1 MQFIELL
8 ADAVSCLGATV
19 TQCKLIFPL
28 FFDGGFKVR
37 LVLVRLPE
45 PVLSGEANGTSVVYG
60 DGPVPG
66 WVILLLL
73 FGVSG
78 GFFLYQVV
86 KASRLV
92 LKGKPENRFDNWGAR
107 ISEVLTGWLGQK
119 KVLKDRIA
127 GGIHVLMF
135 WGFLMLSTDMFDLA
149 SGNQFSQKVLPEL
162 VRGPWNLM
170 VEVGYII
177 AFVGCV
183 LALVRRVVFTPEKL
197 KGKSQLEGNVI
208 LLLIMTI
215 TTTSFVVE
223 AGESTVSSTWE
234 PVGAWVASTLVPSTS
249 TVVAAYW
256 AHMLAICVFLFLIPL
271 SKHMHLVM
279 AFPNVFFHDLRP
291 MATMEPLARG
301 ADGKA
306 VLLDELDI
314 ESFGAV
320 NYTDFTWRDLI
331 DGWACTSCARCQDVC
346 PAYASGKALNPMQ
359 IIHDVRHYANDNAST
374 LLAGET
380 PEEDIIA
387 RFGEDAIWA
396 CTTCHACVEACPIY
410 IDHVPKLTDAR
421 RHLMMERME
430 FDESVEETVMPLMAT
445 IENLESDSNP
455 YGLPSHERGD
465 WAEGLDVKVA
475 EPAEY
480 IYFAGC
486 AASFDER
493 NKKVARDTISIMK
506 EAGLDVGILGMQ
518 EGCSGDAAR
527 RAGNEYLFQMLAETN
542 LSTFEEIGVKKV
554 VASCPHCFH
563 TLGKEYKDYGGED
576 IEVMHHS
583 QLINHLQKE
592 GKLPEPKHDG
602 TVTYHDPCYL
612 GRIGG
617 ELDAPRDAIGGVDVE
632 AERHGR
638 DSFCCGAGGAQMW
651 MEEHVDEGHDRVN
664 IIRSKEL
671 AATGA
676 QTVAVG
682 CPFCSTMVTDG
693 LSAIGSEM
701 EVKDVAELV
710 WEQIKANDAKIEAAK
725 ASAEPAPEP
734 AEA

>member
-1 MQFIELL
+1 MHLGWNMMVHPLDVDYVGIKGYYLL
-8 ADAVSCLGATV
+8 LVLGGVSIAFFTYQVQKAT
-19 TQCKLIFPL
+19 
-28 FFDGGFKVR
+28 R
-37 LVLVRLPE
+37 LVLLGAP
-45 PVLSGEANGTSVVYG
+45 
-60 DGPVPG
+60 D
-66 WVILLLL
+66 
-73 FGVSG
+73 
-78 GFFLYQVV
+78 
-86 KASRLV
+86 K
-92 LKGKPENRFDNWGAR
+92 RFDSWVKR
-107 ISEVLTGWLGQK
+107 LKETLTVWLGQK
-119 KVLKDRIA
+119 KVLEDKVA
-127 GGIHVLMF
+127 GTMHVLMF
-135 WGFLMLSTDMFDLA
+135 WGFLMLSSDMLDLA
-149 SGNQFSQKVLPEL
+149 TANRFSEHILPDFL
-162 VRGPWNLM
+162 NGIWNGM
-170 VEVGYII
+170 VELGYTS
-177 AFVGCV
+177 ALLGCF
-183 LALVRRVVFTPEKL
+183 LALNRRILFTPEKL

-215 TTTSFVVE
+215 CTTSYIVE
-223 AGESTVSSTWE
+223 AGENPDPTWE
-234 PVGAWVASTLVPSTS
+234 MIGAWVADTFSPGQSAIN
-249 TVVAAYW
+249 AAYW
-256 AHMLAICVFLFLIPL
+256 AHMVAICTFLFLIPL

-279 AFPNVFFHDLRP
+279 ALPNVAFFDTEP
-291 MATMEPLARG
+291 MAKMRPLATDESG
-301 ADGKA
+301 SA
-306 VLLDELDI
+306 VALDDLEL
-314 ESFGAV
+314 ETFGASSF
-320 NYTDFTWRDLI
+320 TQLTWRSLI

-346 PAYASGKALNPMQ
+346 PAYASGKSLNPMQ
-359 IIHDVRHYANDNAST
+359 IIHDVRNYANEHSSQ
-374 LLAGET
+374 LFAGET
-380 PEEDIIA
+380 PDEDIIA
-387 RFGEDAIWA
+387 RFGEEAVWA
-396 CTTCHACVEACPIY
+396 CTTCHACVDVCPVNIE
-410 IDHVPKLTDAR
+410 HVPKLTDAR

-430 FDESVEETVMPLMAT
+430 FDESVEDTIMPLMAT

-465 WAEGLDVKVA
+465 WAADLDVKVA

-542 LSTFEEIGVKKV
+542 LETFDELGVKKV

-583 QLINHLQKE
+583 QLIAHLQGE

-602 TVTYHDPCYL
+602 SVTYHDPCYL

-617 ELDAPRDAIGGVDVE
+617 EFDAPRDIIGGVDVE

-638 DSFCCGAGGAQMW
+638 GSFCCGAGGAQMW
-651 MEEHVDEGHDRVN
+651 MEESVPEGNDRVN
-664 IIRSKEL
+664 IIRAKEL

-676 QTVAVG
+676 DTVAVG

-693 LSAIGSEM
+693 LSAIDSNI
-701 EVKDVAELV
+701 EVKDIAELV

-725 ASAEPAPEP
+725 SS
-734 AEA
+734 

>member
-1 MQFIELL
+1 MEH
-8 ADAVSCLGATV
+8 
-19 TQCKLIFPL
+19 PL
-28 FFDGGFKVR
+28 FM
-37 LVLVRLPE
+37 E
-45 PVLSGEANGTSVVYG
+45 Y
-60 DGPVPG
+60 GPVPG
-66 WVILLLL
+66 WAILLVL

-78 GFFLYQVV
+78 GFFGYQVW
-86 KASRLV
+86 KATKLV
-92 LKGKPENRFDNWGAR
+92 LVGKSENRFDNWGNR
-107 ISEVLTGWLGQK
+107 VSEVLTGWLGQK
-119 KVLKDRIA
+119 KVLKDRVA

-135 WGFLMLSTDMFDLA
+135 WGFLMLSSDMFDLA
-149 SGNQFSQKVLPEL
+149 SGNQFSQKILPEL

-170 VEVGYII
+170 VETGYTI

-183 LALVRRVVFTPEKL
+183 LALIRRVVFTPEKL

-234 PVGAWVASTLVPSTS
+234 PIGAWVASSLVPSTS
-249 TVVAAYW
+249 VVVAAYW

-301 ADGKA
+301 ENGKA
-306 VLLDELDI
+306 VLLDDLDV

-320 NYTDFTWRDLI
+320 QYTDFTWRDLI

-346 PAYASGKALNPMQ
+346 PAYASGKDLNPMQ
-359 IIHDVRHYANDNAST
+359 IIHDVRQYANDHAT
-374 LLAGET
+374 TMFAGET

-387 RFGEDAIWA
+387 RFGEGSIWA

-430 FDESVEETVMPLMAT
+430 FDESVEATVLPLMAT

-455 YGLPSHERGD
+455 YGLPAHERGE

-518 EGCSGDAAR
+518 EGCTGDAAR

-542 LSTFEEIGVKKV
+542 LSTFEEIGVKKI

-583 QLINHLQKE
+583 QLISHLQSE

-602 TVTYHDPCYL
+602 SITFHDPCYL

-651 MEEHVDEGHDRVN
+651 MEEHVDEGYDRVN
-664 IIRSKEL
+664 VIRSKEL

-676 QTVAVG
+676 DTVAVG

-710 WEQIKANDAKIEAAK
+710 WEQIKANDAKIEAKK
-725 ASAEPAPEP
+725 AAAEPLSET

>member
-1 MQFIELL
+1 MVVHPLKVEYFGAVEGWWFLFI
-8 ADAVSCLGATV
+8 
-19 TQCKLIFPL
+19 
-28 FFDGGFKVR
+28 
-37 LVLVRLPE
+37 
-45 PVLSGEANGTSVVYG
+45 
-60 DGPVPG
+60 
-66 WVILLLL
+66 L
-73 FGVSG
+73 FGISG
-78 GFFLYQVV
+78 GFFLFQVV
-86 KASRLV
+86 KATRLV
-92 LKGKPENRFDNWGAR
+92 LVGRPEDRFDNWGLR
-107 ISEVLTGWLGQK
+107 IKEVFTGWLGQK
-119 KVLKDRIA
+119 KVLKDRVA
-127 GGIHVLMF
+127 GVIHVLMF
-135 WGFLMLSTDMFDLA
+135 WGFLMLSTDMLDLA
-149 SGNQFSQKVLPEL
+149 TANYFSHHILPETL
-162 VRGPWNLM
+162 RNPWNLM
-170 VEVGYII
+170 VEIGYLS
-177 AFVGCV
+177 ALVGC
-183 LALVRRVVFTPEKL
+183 LFALIRRVVFTPEKL
-197 KGKSQLEGNVI
+197 KGKPQLEGNVI
-208 LLLIMTI
+208 LLLILTI
-215 TTTSFVVE
+215 TSTSFLIE
-223 AGESTVSSTWE
+223 SYESTLTKTWE
-234 PVGAWVASTLVPSTS
+234 PIGYMVSQQMTIDQTTLN
-249 TVVAAYW
+249 AAYW
-256 AHMLAICVFLFLIPL
+256 MHMLAISVFLFLIPL

-279 AFPNVFFHDLRP
+279 AFPNVFFHDIRP
-291 MATMEPLARG
+291 MATMEPLARTESG
-301 ADGKA
+301 RAMS
-306 VLLDELDI
+306 LDDLDI

-320 NYTDFTWRDLI
+320 QYNDFSWRSLI

-359 IIHDVRHYANDNAST
+359 IIHDVRHYANDHSGT

-387 RFGEDAIWA
+387 RFGEESIWA

-430 FDESVEETVMPLMAT
+430 FNESVEDTVMPLMST

-455 YGLPSHERGD
+455 YGLPSHERGE
-465 WAEGLDVKVA
+465 WASDLDIKVG

-493 NKKVARDTISIMK
+493 NKKVARDTIQIMK
-506 EAGLDVGILGMQ
+506 QAGLDVGILGMQ
-518 EGCSGDAAR
+518 EGCTGDPAR

-542 LSTFEEIGVKKV
+542 LATFEEIGVKKI

-583 QLINHLQKE
+583 QLIAHLQAKGE
-592 GKLPEPKHDG
+592 LPEPQQNG
-602 TVTYHDPCYL
+602 SVTFHDPCYL

-617 ELDAPRDAIGGVDVE
+617 ETKAPRAAIGGVDVE
-632 AERHGR
+632 PERHGAQ
-638 DSFCCGAGGAQMW
+638 SFCCGAGGAQMW
-651 MEEHVDEGHDRVN
+651 MEEQVPEGYDRVN

-676 QTVAVG
+676 DTVAVG

-701 EVKDVAELV
+701 DVKDIAELV
-710 WEQIKANDAKIEAAK
+710 WEQIKANDAKMNEASVK
-725 ASAEPAPEP
+725 KEI

>member
-1 MQFIELL
+1 MEH
-8 ADAVSCLGATV
+8 
-19 TQCKLIFPL
+19 PL
-28 FFDGGFKVR
+28 
-37 LVLVRLPE
+37 
-45 PVLSGEANGTSVVYG
+45 TMTY
-60 DGPVPG
+60 GPVSG

-73 FGVSG
+73 GGISG
-78 GFFLYQVV
+78 SFFLYQVI

-92 LKGKPENRFDNWGAR
+92 LVGSSDNRFDNWGAR
-107 ISEVLTGWLGQK
+107 VKEVLTGWLGQK
-119 KVLKDRIA
+119 KVLKDRVA
-127 GGIHVLMF
+127 GVIHVLMF

-149 SGNQFSQKVLPEL
+149 TANWFSHNVLPNI
-162 VRGPWNLM
+162 VRGPWNLV
-170 VEVGYII
+170 VETGYTI
-177 AFVGCV
+177 ALIGCMA
-183 LALVRRVVFTPEKL
+183 ALIRRLIFTPEKL
-197 KGKSQLEGNVI
+197 KGKSQLEGNFI
-208 LLLIMTI
+208 LILIMTI
-215 TTTSFVVE
+215 TVTAFFVE

-234 PVGAWVASTLVPSTS
+234 PIGSWVASSIVPST
-249 TVVAAYW
+249 TLVVGAYW
-256 AHMLAICVFLFLIPL
+256 MHMLAISTFLFLIPL

-279 AFPNVFFHDLRP
+279 AFPNVFFHDMRP
-291 MATMEPLARG
+291 MAAMEPLARG
-301 ADGKA
+301 EDGKA
-306 VLLDELDI
+306 VPLDDLDI
-314 ESFGAV
+314 ESFGTV
-320 NYTDFTWRDLI
+320 NYTDLTWRNLI

-346 PAYASGKALNPMQ
+346 PAYASGKSLNPMQ

-380 PEEDIIA
+380 PEQDIIA
-387 RFGEDAIWA
+387 RFGEEAIWA

-430 FDESVEETVMPLMAT
+430 FDESVEDTVMPLMAM

-455 YGLPSHERGD
+455 YGLPSHERGE

-542 LSTFEEIGVKKV
+542 LSTFEDIGVKKI

-583 QLINHLQKE
+583 QLISHLQKE

-602 TVTYHDPCYL
+602 SVTYHDPCYL

-617 ELDAPRDAIGGVDVE
+617 EVDAPRDAIGGVDVE
-632 AERHGR
+632 VGRHGKE
-638 DSFCCGAGGAQMW
+638 SFCCGAGGAQMW
-651 MEEHVDEGHDRVN
+651 MEEHVDDDHDRVN
-664 IIRSKEL
+664 VIRSKEL
-671 AATGA
+671 AETGA
-676 QTVAVG
+676 DTVAVG

-701 EVKDVAELV
+701 EVKDIAEIV
-710 WEQIKANDAKIEAAK
+710 WEQIKANDAAIEAKK
-725 ASAEPAPEP
+725 AEVEP

>member
-1 MQFIELL
+1 MRRYAFLVKTMEH
-8 ADAVSCLGATV
+8 
-19 TQCKLIFPL
+19 PL
-28 FFDGGFKVR
+28 FMD
-37 LVLVRLPE
+37 
-45 PVLSGEANGTSVVYG
+45 YG
-60 DGPVPG
+60 PIPG
-66 WVILLLL
+66 WVLLLVL

-107 ISEVLTGWLGQK
+107 IKEVLTGWLGQK
-119 KVLKDRIA
+119 KVLRDRVA

-149 SGNQFSQKVLPEL
+149 TGNQFSQKVLPE
-162 VRGPWNLM
+162 VMRGPWNLV
-170 VEVGYII
+170 VEIGYTI

-183 LALVRRVVFTPEKL
+183 AALLRRVVFTPEKL

-223 AGESTVSSTWE
+223 AGESDISSTWE
-234 PVGAWVASTLVPSTS
+234 PIGYWVYATLVPSTS
-249 TVVAAYW
+249 LVVAAYW
-256 AHMLAICVFLFLIPL
+256 AHMLAISVFLFLIPL

-306 VLLDELDI
+306 VPLDELDI

-346 PAYASGKALNPMQ
+346 PAYASGKALNPME

-430 FDESVEETVMPLMAT
+430 FDSSVEDTVMPLMAT

-542 LSTFEEIGVKKV
+542 LATFEEIGVKKV

-583 QLINHLQKE
+583 QLINHLQQE
-592 GKLPEPKHDG
+592 GKLPEPAHDG
-602 TVTYHDPCYL
+602 SVTYHDPCYL

-632 AERHGR
+632 VARHGK

-651 MEEHVDEGHDRVN
+651 MEEHVDDGYDRVN
-664 IIRSKEL
+664 VIRSKEL
-671 AATGA
+671 AETGA
-676 QTVAVG
+676 DTVAVG

-693 LSAIGSEM
+693 LSAIGSDM
-701 EVKDVAELV
+701 EVKDIAELV
-710 WEQIKANDAKIEAAK
+710 WEQIKANDAKIEAKK
-725 ASAEPAPEP
+725 AETS
-734 AEA
+734 EAVEA

>member
-1 MQFIELL
+1 MEH
-8 ADAVSCLGATV
+8 
-19 TQCKLIFPL
+19 PL
-28 FFDGGFKVR
+28 
-37 LVLVRLPE
+37 
-45 PVLSGEANGTSVVYG
+45 SMSYG
-60 DGPVPG
+60 PLPG
-66 WVILLLL
+66 WVLLLVL
-73 FGVSG
+73 GGISG

-86 KASRLV
+86 KATRLV
-92 LKGKPENRFDNWGAR
+92 MVGAPDDRFDNWGAR
-107 ISEVLTGWLGQK
+107 IKEVITGWLGQK
-119 KVLKDRIA
+119 RVLQDKIA

-149 SGNQFSQKVLPEL
+149 TANYFSHHILPDL
-162 VRGPWNLM
+162 VRGPWNLI
-170 VEVGYII
+170 VETGYTI
-177 AFVGCV
+177 ALIGCMA
-183 LALVRRVVFTPEKL
+183 ALLRRIVFTPEKL

-215 TTTSFVVE
+215 TVTSFFVE
-223 AGESTVSSTWE
+223 AGEAGVSATWE
-234 PVGAWVASTLVPSTS
+234 PIGYWVAESLSPSTVL
-249 TVVAAYW
+249 VVASYW
-256 AHMLAICVFLFLIPL
+256 MHMLAISTFMFLIPL

-279 AFPNVFFHDLRP
+279 AFPNVFFHDMRP

-301 ADGKA
+301 EDGKA
-306 VLLDELDI
+306 VLLDDLDI
-314 ESFGAV
+314 ESFGTV
-320 NYTDFTWRDLI
+320 NYTDLTWRNLI

-359 IIHDVRHYANDNAST
+359 IIHDVRHYANDNST
-374 LLAGET
+374 ALMAGET
-380 PEEDIIA
+380 PEQDIIA

-430 FDESVEETVMPLMAT
+430 FDESVEDTIMPLMAT

-455 YGLPSHERGD
+455 YGLPAHERGD
-465 WAEGLDVKVA
+465 WADGLDVKVA

-493 NKKVARDTISIMK
+493 NKKVARDTISVMK

-518 EGCSGDAAR
+518 EGCSGDSAR

-542 LSTFEEIGVKKV
+542 LATFEEIGVKKI

-583 QLINHLQKE
+583 QLINHLQQE
-592 GKLPEPKHDG
+592 GKLPDPKHDPS
-602 TVTYHDPCYL
+602 VTFHDPCYL

-617 ELDAPRDAIGGVDVE
+617 ELDAPRSAIGGIDVE
-632 AERHGR
+632 IERHGKQ
-638 DSFCCGAGGAQMW
+638 SFCCGAGGAQMW
-651 MEEHVDEGHDRVN
+651 MEEDADQRVN
-664 IIRSKEL
+664 VIRAKEI
-671 AATGA
+671 AETGA
-676 QTVAVG
+676 ETVAVG
-682 CPFCSTMVTDG
+682 CPFCSTMVSDG
-693 LSAIGSEM
+693 LTAIDSEM
-701 EVKDVAELV
+701 EVKDIAEIV
-710 WEQIKANDAKIEAAK
+710 WEQIKANDAAIEAKK
-725 ASAEPAPEP
+725 AAA
-734 AEA
+734 AEAEA

>member
-1 MQFIELL
+1 MEHPL
-8 ADAVSCLGATV
+8 DVSYA
-19 TQCKLIFPL
+19 
-28 FFDGGFKVR
+28 
-37 LVLVRLPE
+37 
-45 PVLSGEANGTSVVYG
+45 
-60 DGPVPG
+60 
-66 WVILLLL
+66 
-73 FGVSG
+73 GVSG
-78 GFFLYQVV
+78 WYILLVLGTISIGFFAFQVQ
-86 KASRLV
+86 KATRLV
-92 LKGKPENRFDNWGAR
+92 MLGAKDNRFDSWGAR
-107 ISEVLTGWLGQK
+107 LKETASVWLGQK
-119 KVLKDRIA
+119 KVLEDPVA
-127 GGIHVLMF
+127 GVMHVLMF

-149 SGNQFSQKVLPEL
+149 SGNRFSEHLLPDVINPL
-162 VRGPWNLM
+162 WNGM
-170 VEVGYII
+170 VELGYTSALI
-177 AFVGCV
+177 GCF
-183 LALVRRVVFTPEKL
+183 LALNRRVLFTPEKL

-215 TTTSFVVE
+215 CTTAFVIE
-223 AGESTVSSTWE
+223 AGEGPDPTYE
-234 PVGAWVASTLVPSTS
+234 MIGAWVANTFTITQS
-249 TVVAAYW
+249 VVNWAYW
-256 AHMLAICVFLFLIPL
+256 AHMLAIFTFMFLIPL

-279 AFPNVFFHDLRP
+279 ALPNVFFFDTQP
-291 MATMEPLARG
+291 MAKMRPLQVDENG
-301 ADGKA
+301 TA
-306 VLLDELDI
+306 VPLDELDI
-314 ESFGAV
+314 ETFGAAS
-320 NYTDFTWRDLI
+320 YTQLTWRSLI

-359 IIHDVRHYANDNAST
+359 IIHDVRAYANENSQ
-374 LLAGET
+374 LLFKGET
-380 PEEDIIA
+380 PEEDMIS
-387 RFGEDAIWA
+387 RFGEAAIWA
-396 CTTCHACVEACPIY
+396 CTTCNACVDVCPVNIE
-410 IDHVPKLTDAR
+410 HVPKLTDAR

-430 FDESVEETVMPLMAT
+430 FDESVEDTVMPLMMT

-455 YGLPSHERGD
+455 YGIPMHERGD
-465 WAEGLDVKVA
+465 WAADLDVKVA

-542 LSTFEEIGVKKV
+542 LSTFEEIGVKKI

-563 TLGKEYKDYGGED
+563 TLGNEYKDFGGDD

-592 GKLPEPKHDG
+592 GKLPEPSHDG
-602 TVTYHDPCYL
+602 NITYHDPCYL

-617 ELDAPRDAIGGVDVE
+617 ELAAPRDAIGGVDVE
-632 AERHGR
+632 TENHGR
-638 DSFCCGAGGAQMW
+638 GSFCCGAGGAQMW
-651 MEEHVDEGHDRVN
+651 MEEHVDEGYDRVN

-676 QTVAVG
+676 DTVAVG

-693 LSAIGSEM
+693 LSSIGSEM
-701 EVKDVAELV
+701 EVKDIAEIV

-725 ASAEPAPEP
+725 A
-734 AEA
+734 EA

>member
-1 MQFIELL
+1 MEH
-8 ADAVSCLGATV
+8 
-19 TQCKLIFPL
+19 PL
-28 FFDGGFKVR
+28 FLD
-37 LVLVRLPE
+37 
-45 PVLSGEANGTSVVYG
+45 Y
-60 DGPVPG
+60 GPVPG
-66 WVILLLL
+66 WAILLVL
-73 FGVSG
+73 FSVSG
-78 GFFLYQVV
+78 GFFGFQVW
-86 KASRLV
+86 KASKLV
-92 LKGKPENRFDNWGAR
+92 LKGKPEDRFDNWGAR
-107 ISEVLTGWLGQK
+107 ISEVITGWLGQK

-149 SGNQFSQKVLPEL
+149 SGNQFSQKVLPEV

-170 VEVGYII
+170 VEVGYTI

-234 PVGAWVASTLVPSTS
+234 PIGYWVYATLAPAAS
-249 TVVAAYW
+249 VVIAAYW

-301 ADGKA
+301 DNGKA
-306 VLLDELDI
+306 VLLDDLDV

-346 PAYASGKALNPMQ
+346 PAYASGKDLNPMQ
-359 IIHDVRHYANDNAST
+359 IIHDVRHYANDHATT
-374 LLAGET
+374 LLADET

-387 RFGEDAIWA
+387 RFGEGAIWA

-430 FDESVEETVMPLMAT
+430 FDESVEATVLPLMAT

-455 YGLPSHERGD
+455 YGLPAHERGD

-542 LSTFEEIGVKKV
+542 LSTFEEIGVKKI

-583 QLINHLQKE
+583 QLISHLQTE
-592 GKLPEPKHDG
+592 GKLPQPKHDG
-602 TVTYHDPCYL
+602 SVTFHDPCYL

-651 MEEHVDEGHDRVN
+651 MEEHVDEGYDRVN
-664 IIRSKEL
+664 VIRSKEL

-676 QTVAVG
+676 DTVAVG

-693 LSAIGSEM
+693 LSAIGAEM

-725 ASAEPAPEP
+725 ASAEAAPEP

>member
-1 MQFIELL
+1 MMVHPLDVDYVGIKGYYLL
-8 ADAVSCLGATV
+8 LVLGGVSIAFFTYQVQKAT
-19 TQCKLIFPL
+19 
-28 FFDGGFKVR
+28 R
-37 LVLVRLPE
+37 LVLLGAP
-45 PVLSGEANGTSVVYG
+45 
-60 DGPVPG
+60 D
-66 WVILLLL
+66 
-73 FGVSG
+73 
-78 GFFLYQVV
+78 
-86 KASRLV
+86 K
-92 LKGKPENRFDNWGAR
+92 RFDSWGKR
-107 ISEVLTGWLGQK
+107 LKETLTVWLGQK
-119 KVLKDRIA
+119 KVLEDKVA
-127 GGIHVLMF
+127 GTMHVLMF
-135 WGFLMLSTDMFDLA
+135 WGFLMLSSDMLDLA
-149 SGNQFSQKVLPEL
+149 TANRFSEHILPDFL
-162 VRGPWNLM
+162 NGIWNGM
-170 VEVGYII
+170 VELGYTS
-177 AFVGCV
+177 ALVGCF
-183 LALVRRVVFTPEKL
+183 LALNRRILFTPEKL

-215 TTTSFVVE
+215 CTTSYIVE
-223 AGESTVSSTWE
+223 AGENPDPTWE
-234 PVGAWVASTLVPSTS
+234 MIGAWVADTFTPGQSAIN
-249 TVVAAYW
+249 AAYW
-256 AHMLAICVFLFLIPL
+256 AHMVAICTFLFLIPV

-279 AFPNVFFHDLRP
+279 ALPNVAFFDTEP
-291 MATMEPLARG
+291 MAKMRPLAIDESG
-301 ADGKA
+301 SA
-306 VLLDELDI
+306 VALEEL
-314 ESFGAV
+314 ELETFGAS
-320 NYTDFTWRDLI
+320 TFTQLTWRSLI

-346 PAYASGKALNPMQ
+346 PAYASGKSLNPMQ
-359 IIHDVRHYANDNAST
+359 IVHDVRNYANEHSSQLFAR
-374 LLAGET
+374 ET
-380 PEEDIIA
+380 PDEDIIA
-387 RFGEDAIWA
+387 RFGEEAIWA
-396 CTTCHACVEACPIY
+396 CTTCHACVDVCPVNIE
-410 IDHVPKLTDAR
+410 HVPKLTDAR

-430 FDESVEETVMPLMAT
+430 FDESVEDTIMPLMAT

-465 WAEGLDVKVA
+465 WAADLDVKVA

-542 LSTFEEIGVKKV
+542 LETFDELGVKKV

-583 QLINHLQKE
+583 QLIAHLQGE

-602 TVTYHDPCYL
+602 SVTYHDPCYL

-617 ELDAPRDAIGGVDVE
+617 EYDAPRDIIGGVDVE

-638 DSFCCGAGGAQMW
+638 GSFCCGAGGAQMW
-651 MEEHVDEGHDRVN
+651 MEESVPEGNDRVN
-664 IIRSKEL
+664 IIRAKEL

-676 QTVAVG
+676 DTVAVG

-693 LSAIGSEM
+693 LSAIDSNI
-701 EVKDVAELV
+701 EVKDIAELV

-725 ASAEPAPEP
+725 SS
-734 AEA
+734 

>member
-1 MQFIELL
+1 MEH
-8 ADAVSCLGATV
+8 
-19 TQCKLIFPL
+19 PL
-28 FFDGGFKVR
+28 
-37 LVLVRLPE
+37 
-45 PVLSGEANGTSVVYG
+45 SMSYG
-60 DGPVPG
+60 PLPG
-66 WVILLLL
+66 WLLLL
-73 FGVSG
+73 VLGGISG

-86 KASRLV
+86 KATRLV
-92 LKGKPENRFDNWGAR
+92 MVGAPDDRFDNWGAR
-107 ISEVLTGWLGQK
+107 IKEVITGWLGQK
-119 KVLKDRIA
+119 RVLQDKIA

-149 SGNQFSQKVLPEL
+149 TANYFSHHILPDL
-162 VRGPWNLM
+162 VRGPWNLI
-170 VEVGYII
+170 VETGYTI
-177 AFVGCV
+177 ALIGCMA
-183 LALVRRVVFTPEKL
+183 ALLRRVVFTPEKL

-215 TTTSFVVE
+215 TVTSFFVE
-223 AGESTVSSTWE
+223 AGEAGVSATWE
-234 PVGAWVASTLVPSTS
+234 PIGYWVAESISPSTVL
-249 TVVAAYW
+249 VVASYW
-256 AHMLAICVFLFLIPL
+256 MHMLAISTFMFLIPL

-279 AFPNVFFHDLRP
+279 AFPNVFFHDMRP

-301 ADGKA
+301 EDGKA
-306 VLLDELDI
+306 VLLDDLDI
-314 ESFGAV
+314 ESFGTV
-320 NYTDFTWRDLI
+320 NYADLTWRNLI

-359 IIHDVRHYANDNAST
+359 IIHDVRHYANDNST
-374 LLAGET
+374 ALMAGET
-380 PEEDIIA
+380 PEQDIIA

-430 FDESVEETVMPLMAT
+430 FDESVEDTIMPLMAT

-455 YGLPSHERGD
+455 YGLPAHERGD
-465 WAEGLDVKVA
+465 WADGLDVKVA

-493 NKKVARDTISIMK
+493 NKKVARDTISVMK

-518 EGCSGDAAR
+518 EGCSGDSAR

-542 LSTFEEIGVKKV
+542 LATFEEIGVKKI

-583 QLINHLQKE
+583 QLINHLQQE
-592 GKLPEPKHDG
+592 GKLPDPKHDPS
-602 TVTYHDPCYL
+602 VTFHDPCYL

-617 ELDAPRDAIGGVDVE
+617 ELDAPRNAIGGVDVE
-632 AERHGR
+632 IERHGKQ
-638 DSFCCGAGGAQMW
+638 SFCCGAGGAQMW
-651 MEEHVDEGHDRVN
+651 MEEDADQRVN
-664 IIRSKEL
+664 VIRAKEI
-671 AATGA
+671 AETGA
-676 QTVAVG
+676 ETVAVG
-682 CPFCSTMVTDG
+682 CPFCSTMVSDG
-693 LSAIGSEM
+693 LTAIDSEM
-701 EVKDVAELV
+701 EVKDIAEIV
-710 WEQIKANDAKIEAAK
+710 WEQIKANDAAIEAKK
-725 ASAEPAPEP
+725 AAA
-734 AEA
+734 AEAEA

>member
-1 MQFIELL
+1 MMTHPLDVSYAGISGYYLL
-8 ADAVSCLGATV
+8 LILGGVSIAFFTYQVQKAT
-19 TQCKLIFPL
+19 
-28 FFDGGFKVR
+28 R
-37 LVLVRLPE
+37 LVLLGAP
-45 PVLSGEANGTSVVYG
+45 
-60 DGPVPG
+60 D
-66 WVILLLL
+66 
-73 FGVSG
+73 
-78 GFFLYQVV
+78 
-86 KASRLV
+86 K
-92 LKGKPENRFDNWGAR
+92 RFDSWGKR
-107 ISEVLTGWLGQK
+107 LKETLTVWLGQK
-119 KVLKDRIA
+119 KVLEDKVA
-127 GGIHVLMF
+127 GTMHVLMF
-135 WGFLMLSTDMFDLA
+135 WGFLMLSSDMLDLA
-149 SGNQFSQKVLPEL
+149 TANRFSEHILPEFL
-162 VRGPWNLM
+162 NGIWNGM
-170 VEVGYII
+170 VELGYTS
-177 AFVGCV
+177 ALLGCF
-183 LALVRRVVFTPEKL
+183 LALNRRILFTPEKL

-215 TTTSFVVE
+215 CTTSYVVE
-223 AGESTVSSTWE
+223 AGENPDPTWE
-234 PVGAWVASTLVPSTS
+234 MIGAWVADTFSPSQGTINI
-249 TVVAAYW
+249 AYW
-256 AHMLAICVFLFLIPL
+256 AHMVAICTFLFLIPL

-279 AFPNVFFHDLRP
+279 ALPNVAFFDTEP
-291 MATMEPLARG
+291 MAKMRPLETDESG
-301 ADGKA
+301 SA
-306 VLLDELDI
+306 VALDDLEL
-314 ESFGAV
+314 ETFGASSF
-320 NYTDFTWRDLI
+320 TQLTWRSLI

-346 PAYASGKALNPMQ
+346 PAYASGKSLNPMQ
-359 IIHDVRHYANDNAST
+359 IIHDVRNYANEHSSQ
-374 LLAGET
+374 LFAGET

-387 RFGEDAIWA
+387 RFGEEAVWA
-396 CTTCHACVEACPIY
+396 CTTCHACVDVCPVNIE
-410 IDHVPKLTDAR
+410 HVPKLTDAR

-430 FDESVEETVMPLMAT
+430 FDESVEDTIMPLMAT

-465 WAEGLDVKVA
+465 WAADLDVKVA

-542 LSTFEEIGVKKV
+542 LETFDELGVKKV

-583 QLINHLQKE
+583 QLIAHLQGE

-602 TVTYHDPCYL
+602 SVTYHDPCYL

-617 ELDAPRDAIGGVDVE
+617 EYDAPRDIIGGVDVE

-638 DSFCCGAGGAQMW
+638 GSFCCGAGGAQMW
-651 MEEHVDEGHDRVN
+651 MEESVPEGNDRVN
-664 IIRSKEL
+664 IIRAKEL

-676 QTVAVG
+676 DTVAVG

-693 LSAIGSEM
+693 LSAIDSNI
-701 EVKDVAELV
+701 EVKDIAELV
-710 WEQIKANDAKIEAAK
+710 WEQIKSNDAKIEAAK
-725 ASAEPAPEP
+725 SA
-734 AEA
+734 

>member
-1 MQFIELL
+1 MLL
-8 ADAVSCLGATV
+8 GRNMMVHPLDVDYAGIKGYYLLLILGGLSIAFFSYQVQKAT
-19 TQCKLIFPL
+19 
-28 FFDGGFKVR
+28 R
-37 LVLVRLPE
+37 LVLLGAP
-45 PVLSGEANGTSVVYG
+45 
-60 DGPVPG
+60 D
-66 WVILLLL
+66 
-73 FGVSG
+73 
-78 GFFLYQVV
+78 
-86 KASRLV
+86 K
-92 LKGKPENRFDNWGAR
+92 RFDSWGKR
-107 ISEVLTGWLGQK
+107 LKETLTVWLGQK
-119 KVLKDRIA
+119 KVLEDKVA
-127 GGIHVLMF
+127 GTMHVLMF
-135 WGFLMLSTDMFDLA
+135 WGFLMLSSDMLDLA
-149 SGNQFSQKVLPEL
+149 TANRFSEHILPEFL
-162 VRGPWNLM
+162 NGIWNGM
-170 VEVGYII
+170 VELGYTS
-177 AFVGCV
+177 ALLGCF
-183 LALVRRVVFTPEKL
+183 LALNRRVLFTPEKL

-215 TTTSFVVE
+215 CVTSYIVE
-223 AGESTVSSTWE
+223 AGENPDPTWE
-234 PVGAWVASTLVPSTS
+234 MIGAWVADTFSPSQG
-249 TVVAAYW
+249 AINIAYW
-256 AHMLAICVFLFLIPL
+256 AHMVAICTFLFLIPL

-279 AFPNVFFHDLRP
+279 ALPNVAFFDTEP
-291 MATMEPLARG
+291 MAKMRPLAVDESG
-301 ADGKA
+301 SA
-306 VLLDELDI
+306 VSLEDLEL
-314 ESFGAV
+314 ETFGAS
-320 NYTDFTWRDLI
+320 TFTQLTWRSLI

-346 PAYASGKALNPMQ
+346 PAYASGKSLNPMQ
-359 IIHDVRHYANDNAST
+359 IIHDVRNYANEHSSQ

-387 RFGEDAIWA
+387 RFGEEAVWA
-396 CTTCHACVEACPIY
+396 CTTCHACVDVCPVNIE
-410 IDHVPKLTDAR
+410 HVPKLTDAR

-430 FDESVEETVMPLMAT
+430 FDESVEDTIMPLMAT

-465 WAEGLDVKVA
+465 WAADLDVKVA

-542 LSTFEEIGVKKV
+542 LETFNELGVKKV

-583 QLINHLQKE
+583 QLIAHLQGE

-602 TVTYHDPCYL
+602 SVTYHDPCYL

-617 ELDAPRDAIGGVDVE
+617 EYDAPREIIGGVDVE

-638 DSFCCGAGGAQMW
+638 GSFCCGAGGAQMW
-651 MEEHVDEGHDRVN
+651 MEESVPEGNDRVN
-664 IIRSKEL
+664 IIRAKEL

-676 QTVAVG
+676 DTVAVG

-693 LSAIGSEM
+693 LSAIDSNI
-701 EVKDVAELV
+701 EVKDIAELV

-725 ASAEPAPEP
+725 SS
-734 AEA
+734 

>member
-1 MQFIELL
+1 MEH
-8 ADAVSCLGATV
+8 
-19 TQCKLIFPL
+19 PL
-28 FFDGGFKVR
+28 FLD
-37 LVLVRLPE
+37 
-45 PVLSGEANGTSVVYG
+45 Y
-60 DGPVPG
+60 GPVPG
-66 WVILLLL
+66 WAILLVL
-73 FGVSG
+73 FSVSG
-78 GFFLYQVV
+78 GFFGFQVW
-86 KASRLV
+86 KASKLV
-92 LKGKPENRFDNWGAR
+92 LKGKPEDRFDNWGAR
-107 ISEVLTGWLGQK
+107 ISEVITGWLGQK
-119 KVLKDRIA
+119 KVLKDRVA

-149 SGNQFSQKVLPEL
+149 SGNQFSQKVLPEV

-170 VEVGYII
+170 VEVGYTI

-234 PVGAWVASTLVPSTS
+234 PIGYWVYATLAPAAS
-249 TVVAAYW
+249 VVIAAYW

-301 ADGKA
+301 DNGKA
-306 VLLDELDI
+306 VLLDDLDV

-346 PAYASGKALNPMQ
+346 PAYASGKDLNPMQ
-359 IIHDVRHYANDNAST
+359 IIHDVRHYANDHATT
-374 LLAGET
+374 LLADET

-387 RFGEDAIWA
+387 RFGEGAIWA

-421 RHLMMERME
+421 RHLLMERME
-430 FDESVEETVMPLMAT
+430 FDESVEATVLPLMAT

-455 YGLPSHERGD
+455 YGLPAHERGD

-542 LSTFEEIGVKKV
+542 LSTFEEIGVKKI

-583 QLINHLQKE
+583 QLISHLQTE
-592 GKLPEPKHDG
+592 GKLPQPKHDG
-602 TVTYHDPCYL
+602 SVTFHDPCYL

-651 MEEHVDEGHDRVN
+651 MEEHVDEGYDRVN
-664 IIRSKEL
+664 VIRSKEL

-676 QTVAVG
+676 DTVAVG

-693 LSAIGSEM
+693 LSAIGAEM

-725 ASAEPAPEP
+725 ASAEAAPEP

>member
-1 MQFIELL
+1 MMVHPLDVDYAGIKGYYLL
-8 ADAVSCLGATV
+8 LILGGVSIAFFSYQVQKAT
-19 TQCKLIFPL
+19 
-28 FFDGGFKVR
+28 R
-37 LVLVRLPE
+37 LVLLGAP
-45 PVLSGEANGTSVVYG
+45 
-60 DGPVPG
+60 D
-66 WVILLLL
+66 
-73 FGVSG
+73 
-78 GFFLYQVV
+78 
-86 KASRLV
+86 K
-92 LKGKPENRFDNWGAR
+92 RFDSWGR
-107 ISEVLTGWLGQK
+107 RLKETLTVWLGQK
-119 KVLKDRIA
+119 KVLEDKVA
-127 GGIHVLMF
+127 GTMHVLMF
-135 WGFLMLSTDMFDLA
+135 WGFLMLSSDMLDLA
-149 SGNQFSQKVLPEL
+149 TANRFSDHILPDML
-162 VRGPWNLM
+162 NGIWNGM
-170 VEVGYII
+170 VELGYTS
-177 AFVGCV
+177 ALLGCF
-183 LALVRRVVFTPEKL
+183 LALNRRILFTPEKL

-215 TTTSFVVE
+215 CVTSYIVE
-223 AGESTVSSTWE
+223 AGENPDPTWE
-234 PVGAWVASTLVPSTS
+234 MIGAWVADTFSPSQGTINI
-249 TVVAAYW
+249 AYW
-256 AHMLAICVFLFLIPL
+256 AHMVAICTFLFLIPL

-279 AFPNVFFHDLRP
+279 ALPNVAFFDTEP
-291 MATMEPLARG
+291 MAKMRPLAMDESG
-301 ADGKA
+301 SA
-306 VLLDELDI
+306 VSLEDLEL
-314 ESFGAV
+314 ETFGAS
-320 NYTDFTWRDLI
+320 TFTQLTWRSLI

-346 PAYASGKALNPMQ
+346 PAYASGKSLNPMQ
-359 IIHDVRHYANDNAST
+359 IIHDVRNYANEHST
-374 LLAGET
+374 QLLAGET
-380 PEEDIIA
+380 PDEDIIA
-387 RFGEDAIWA
+387 RFGEEAVWA
-396 CTTCHACVEACPIY
+396 CTTCHACVDVCPVNIE
-410 IDHVPKLTDAR
+410 HVPKLTDAR

-430 FDESVEETVMPLMAT
+430 FDESVEDTIMPLMAT

-465 WAEGLDVKVA
+465 WAADLDVKVA

-542 LSTFEEIGVKKV
+542 LETFNELGVKKV

-583 QLINHLQKE
+583 QLIAHLQGE

-602 TVTYHDPCYL
+602 SVTYHDPCYL

-617 ELDAPRDAIGGVDVE
+617 EYDAPRDVIGGVDVE

-638 DSFCCGAGGAQMW
+638 GSFCCGAGGAQMW
-651 MEEHVDEGHDRVN
+651 MEESVPDGNDRVN
-664 IIRSKEL
+664 IIRAKEL

-676 QTVAVG
+676 DTVAVG

-693 LSAIGSEM
+693 LSAIDSNI
-701 EVKDVAELV
+701 EVKDIAELV

-725 ASAEPAPEP
+725 SS
-734 AEA
+734 

>member
-1 MQFIELL
+1 MEH
-8 ADAVSCLGATV
+8 
-19 TQCKLIFPL
+19 PL
-28 FFDGGFKVR
+28 
-37 LVLVRLPE
+37 
-45 PVLSGEANGTSVVYG
+45 SMSYG
-60 DGPVPG
+60 PLPG
-66 WVILLLL
+66 WVLLLVL
-73 FGVSG
+73 GGISG

-92 LKGKPENRFDNWGAR
+92 MIGAPDDRFDNWGAR
-107 ISEVLTGWLGQK
+107 IKEVITGWLGQK
-119 KVLKDRIA
+119 RVLQDRIA

-149 SGNQFSQKVLPEL
+149 TANYFSHHILPDL
-162 VRGPWNLM
+162 VRGPWNLI
-170 VEVGYII
+170 VETGYTI
-177 AFVGCV
+177 ALVGCMA
-183 LALVRRVVFTPEKL
+183 ALLRRVVFTPEKL

-215 TTTSFVVE
+215 TVTSFFVE
-223 AGESTVSSTWE
+223 AGEAGVSAKWEPIGYWVAESISPSTVL
-234 PVGAWVASTLVPSTS
+234 VVAS
-249 TVVAAYW
+249 YW
-256 AHMLAICVFLFLIPL
+256 MHMLAISTFLFLIPL

-279 AFPNVFFHDLRP
+279 AFPNVFFHDMRP

-301 ADGKA
+301 EDGKA
-306 VLLDELDI
+306 VLLDDLDI
-314 ESFGAV
+314 ESFGTV
-320 NYTDFTWRDLI
+320 NYTDLTWRNLI

-359 IIHDVRHYANDNAST
+359 IIHDVRHYANDNST
-374 LLAGET
+374 ALMAGET
-380 PEEDIIA
+380 PEQDIIA

-430 FDESVEETVMPLMAT
+430 FDESVEETIMPLMAT

-455 YGLPSHERGD
+455 YGLPAHERGD
-465 WAEGLDVKVA
+465 WADGLDVKVA

-493 NKKVARDTISIMK
+493 NKKVARDTISVMK

-518 EGCSGDAAR
+518 EGCSGDSAR

-542 LSTFEEIGVKKV
+542 LATFEEIGVKKI

-583 QLINHLQKE
+583 QLINHLQQE
-592 GKLPEPKHDG
+592 GKLPDPKHDPS
-602 TVTYHDPCYL
+602 VTFHDPCYL

-617 ELDAPRDAIGGVDVE
+617 ELDAPRNAIGGVDVE
-632 AERHGR
+632 IERHGKQ
-638 DSFCCGAGGAQMW
+638 SFCCGAGGAQMW
-651 MEEHVDEGHDRVN
+651 MEEDADQRVN
-664 IIRSKEL
+664 VIRAKEI
-671 AATGA
+671 AETGA
-676 QTVAVG
+676 ETVAVG
-682 CPFCSTMVTDG
+682 CPFCSTMVSDG
-693 LSAIGSEM
+693 LTAIDSEM
-701 EVKDVAELV
+701 EVKDIAEIV
-710 WEQIKANDAKIEAAK
+710 WEQIKANDAAIEAKK
-725 ASAEPAPEP
+725 AAA
-734 AEA
+734 AEAEA

>member
-1 MQFIELL
+1 M
-8 ADAVSCLGATV
+8 D
-19 TQCKLIFPL
+19 
-28 FFDGGFKVR
+28 
-37 LVLVRLPE
+37 
-45 PVLSGEANGTSVVYG
+45 Y
-60 DGPVPG
+60 GPVPG
-66 WVILLLL
+66 WAILLVL

-86 KASRLV
+86 KATRLV
-92 LKGKPENRFDNWGAR
+92 MLGRPEDRFDNWGLR
-107 ISEVLTGWLGQK
+107 IKEVIVGWLGQK
-119 KVLKDRIA
+119 RVLQDRIA

-149 SGNQFSQKVLPEL
+149 SGNKFSHDVLPDL
-162 VRGPWNLM
+162 LRGPWNLM
-170 VEVGYII
+170 VEIGYTI

-183 LALVRRVVFTPEKL
+183 LALIRRIAFTPEKL

-223 AGESTVSSTWE
+223 AGEAGVSSTWE
-234 PVGAWVASTLVPSTS
+234 PIGAWVAAALVPSTA
-249 TVVAAYW
+249 VVVGAYW

-306 VLLDELDI
+306 VLLDDLDV

-346 PAYASGKALNPMQ
+346 PAYASGKDLNPMQ
-359 IIHDVRHYANDNAST
+359 IIHDVRHYANENVTT
-374 LLAGET
+374 LMAGEA
-380 PEEDIIA
+380 PEQDIIA
-387 RFGEDAIWA
+387 RFGESSIWA

-455 YGLPSHERGD
+455 YGLPAHERGE
-465 WAEGLDVKVA
+465 WADGLDVKVA

-542 LSTFEEIGVKKV
+542 LSTFEEIGVKKI

-583 QLINHLQKE
+583 QLINHLQIE
-592 GKLPEPKHDG
+592 GKLPQPQHDG
-602 TVTYHDPCYL
+602 SVTFHDPCYL

-617 ELDAPRDAIGGVDVE
+617 ELDAPRNAIGGVDVE

-638 DSFCCGAGGAQMW
+638 ESFCCGAGGAQMW
-651 MEEHVDEGHDRVN
+651 MEEIVDEDHDRVN
-664 IIRSKEL
+664 VIRSKEL
-671 AATGA
+671 AKTGA
-676 QTVAVG
+676 DTVAVG

-701 EVKDVAELV
+701 EVKDIAELV
-710 WEQIKANDAKIEAAK
+710 WEQIKANDAKIEASKTATT
-725 ASAEPAPEP
+725 SEPVDSV
-734 AEA
+734 EA